1 MPNSSQADLRQDAHP
16 RLEAALE
23 SWAGSDPDR
32 ATVAET
38 VVAIAAAGRRIAAL
52 VRRGAI
58 EGGLAAVTRASA
70 TGDDQKAL
78 DIAANDLILEAL
90 AAAPVAA
97 FCSEEM
103 DAAVPM
109 KAGAPLVVAVD
120 PLDGSS
126 NIDTNVS
133 VGTIFSVLP
142 ATDAGDAFLQPG
154 HRQRAAGYLIYG
166 PQCALVLTVG
176 DGTDVYTL
184 DPDTD
189 AFVQTARGV
198 RIPER
203 TSEFAVN
210 ASNYRHWDQAF
221 RAYVD
226 ECLAGAHGPRGR
238 DFNMRWIASMVAE
251 AHRILTRGGIYL
263 YPADARRGYDAG
275 RLRLIYEGN
284 PIGFL
289 VEQAGGGC
297 TTGTERMLDLVPTG
311 LHQRV
316 PLVFGSAH
324 EVAHLERVLREPAAA
339 AHRSPLFNHR
349 GLLRA

>member
-1 MPNSSQADLRQDAHP
+1 MPHTAMAHP
-16 RLEAALE
+16 RLESALE
-23 SWAGSDPDR
+23 AWSGNDPAR
-32 ATVAET
+32 VAVAET
-38 VVAIAAAGRRIAAL
+38 VVAIAAAGRRIAGI

-58 EGGLAAVTRASA
+58 EGGLAAVTRASS

-78 DIAANDLILEAL
+78 DVAANQLLLEAL
-90 AAAPVAA
+90 VTAPVAA

-109 KAGAPLVVAVD
+109 KPGAPLVVAVD

-142 ATDAGDAFLQPG
+142 VAEDGDSFLQPG
-154 HRQRAAGYLIYG
+154 HRQRAAGYLLYG
-166 PQCALVLTVG
+166 PQCSLVLTVG
-176 DGTDVYTL
+176 DGTDVYTH

-189 AFVQTARGV
+189 AFVQTARRV

-210 ASNYRHWDQAF
+210 ASNYRHWDPTF
-221 RAYVD
+221 RAYID
-226 ECLAGAHGPRGR
+226 ECLAGSAGPRGR

-263 YPADARRGYDAG
+263 YPGDARRGYETG
-275 RLRLIYEGN
+275 RLRLTYEAN
-284 PIGFL
+284 PIGL
-289 VEQAGGGC
+289 LIEQAGGGC
-297 TTGTERMLDLVPTG
+297 TTGGDRMLDVTPTG

-324 EVAHLERVLREPAAA
+324 EVAHFERVLLEPAS
-339 AHRSPLFNHR
+339 HRSPLFGNR

>member
-1 MPNSSQADLRQDAHP
+1 MPHTAMAHP
-16 RLEAALE
+16 RLESALAAW
-23 SWAGSDPDR
+23 SGNDAGR
-32 ATVAET
+32 VAVAET
-38 VVAIAAAGRRIAAL
+38 VVALAAAGRRIAAV

-58 EGGLAAVTRASA
+58 EGGLAAITRASS

-78 DIAANDLILEAL
+78 DVAANDLLLEAL
-90 AAAPVAA
+90 VTAPVAA

-109 KAGAPLVVAVD
+109 KPGAPLVVAVD

-142 ATDAGDAFLQPG
+142 AIADGDAFLQPG
-154 HRQRAAGYLIYG
+154 NRQLAAGYLLYG

-184 DPDTD
+184 DPDKD
-189 AFVQTARGV
+189 VFVLTARRV
-198 RIPER
+198 RVPER
-203 TSEFAVN
+203 TAEFAVN
-210 ASNYRHWDQAF
+210 ASNYRHWDPAF

-226 ECLAGAHGPRGR
+226 ECLAGAAGPRGR

-263 YPADARRGYDAG
+263 YPGDARRGYEHG
-275 RLRLIYEGN
+275 RLRLIYEAN
-284 PIGFL
+284 PIGML
-289 VEQAGGGC
+289 IEQAGGGC
-297 TTGTERMLDLVPTG
+297 TTGTERMLDVTPTG

-316 PLVFGSAH
+316 PLVFGSAQ
-324 EVAHLERVLREPAAA
+324 EVGHFERVLREPS
-339 AHRSPLFNHR
+339 AHKSPLFGNR

>member
-1 MPNSSQADLRQDAHP
+1 MPHTAMARP
-16 RLEAALE
+16 RLESALAAW
-23 SWAGSDPDR
+23 SGSDAGR
-32 ATVAET
+32 VAVAET
-38 VVAIAAAGRRIAAL
+38 VVALAAAGRRIAAV

-58 EGGLAAVTRASA
+58 EGGLAAVTRASS

-78 DIAANDLILEAL
+78 DVAANDLLLEAL
-90 AAAPVAA
+90 VTAPVAA

-109 KAGAPLVVAVD
+109 KPGAPLVVAVD

-142 ATDAGDAFLQPG
+142 AIAEGDAFLQPG
-154 HRQRAAGYLIYG
+154 NRQLAAGYLLYG

-189 AFVQTARGV
+189 VFVLTARRV
-198 RIPER
+198 RVPEK
-203 TSEFAVN
+203 TAEFAVN
-210 ASNYRHWDQAF
+210 ASNYRHWDPAF
-221 RAYVD
+221 RAYID
-226 ECLAGAHGPRGR
+226 ECLAGAAGPRGR

-263 YPADARRGYDAG
+263 YPGDARRGYETG
-275 RLRLIYEGN
+275 RLRLIYEAN
-284 PIGFL
+284 PIGML
-289 VEQAGGGC
+289 IEQAGGGC
-297 TTGTERMLDLVPTG
+297 TTGKERMLDVAPTG

-316 PLVFGSAH
+316 PLVFGSGQ
-324 EVAHLERVLREPAAA
+324 EVAHFERVQSEPAA
-339 AHRSPLFNHR
+339 HKSPLFGNR

>member
-1 MPNSSQADLRQDAHP
+1 MPHTAMARP
-16 RLEAALE
+16 RLESALE
-23 SWAGSDPDR
+23 AWSGNDAGR
-32 ATVAET
+32 VAVAET
-38 VVAIAAAGRRIAAL
+38 VVALAVAGRRIAAV

-58 EGGLAAVTRASA
+58 EGGLAAVTRASS

-78 DIAANDLILEAL
+78 DVAANDLLLEAL
-90 AAAPVAA
+90 VTAPVAA

-109 KAGAPLVVAVD
+109 KPGAPLVVAVD

-142 ATDAGDAFLQPG
+142 ATTDGDAFLQPG
-154 HRQRAAGYLIYG
+154 NRQLAAGYLLYG

-184 DPDTD
+184 DPDKD
-189 AFVQTARGV
+189 VFVLTARKV
-198 RIPER
+198 RVPEK
-203 TSEFAVN
+203 TAEFAVN
-210 ASNYRHWDQAF
+210 ASNYRHWDPAF
-221 RAYVD
+221 RAYID
-226 ECLAGAHGPRGR
+226 ECLAGSAGPRGR

-263 YPADARRGYDAG
+263 YPGDARRGYETG
-275 RLRLIYEGN
+275 RLRLIYEAN
-284 PIGFL
+284 PIGWL
-289 VEQAGGGC
+289 IEQAGGGC
-297 TTGTERMLDLVPTG
+297 TTGTERMLDVAPTG

-324 EVAHLERVLREPAAA
+324 EVAHFERVLREPS
-339 AHRSPLFNHR
+339 AHKSPLFGNR

>member
-1 MPNSSQADLRQDAHP
+1 MPHTAMARP
-16 RLEAALE
+16 RLESALAAW
-23 SWAGSDPDR
+23 SGSDAGR
-32 ATVAET
+32 VAVAET
-38 VVAIAAAGRRIAAL
+38 VVALAAAGRRIAAV

-58 EGGLAAVTRASA
+58 EGGLAAVTRASS

-78 DIAANDLILEAL
+78 DVAANDLLLEAL
-90 AAAPVAA
+90 VTAPVAA

-109 KAGAPLVVAVD
+109 KPGAPLVVAVD

-142 ATDAGDAFLQPG
+142 AIAEGDAFQQPG
-154 HRQRAAGYLIYG
+154 NRQLAAGYLLYG

-189 AFVQTARGV
+189 VFVLTARRV
-198 RIPER
+198 RVPEK
-203 TSEFAVN
+203 TAEFAVN
-210 ASNYRHWDQAF
+210 ASNYRHWDPAF
-221 RAYVD
+221 RAYID
-226 ECLAGAHGPRGR
+226 ECLAGSAGPRGR

-263 YPADARRGYDAG
+263 YPGDARRGYETG
-275 RLRLIYEGN
+275 RLRLIYEAN
-284 PIGFL
+284 PIGML
-289 VEQAGGGC
+289 IEQAGGGC
-297 TTGTERMLDLVPTG
+297 TTGKERMLDVAPTG

-316 PLVFGSAH
+316 PLVFGSAQ
-324 EVAHLERVLREPAAA
+324 EVAHFERVQSEPAA
-339 AHRSPLFNHR
+339 HKSPLFGNR